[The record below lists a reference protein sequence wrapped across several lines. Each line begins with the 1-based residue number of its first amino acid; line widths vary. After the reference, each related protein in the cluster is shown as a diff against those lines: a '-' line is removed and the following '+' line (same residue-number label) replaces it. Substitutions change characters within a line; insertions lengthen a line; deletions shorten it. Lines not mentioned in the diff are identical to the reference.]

1 MVLVRVETCKVN
13 KYSYMSV
20 VISSYYKQLTKRYFQ
35 ETMHEM
41 MCPVDFLNL
50 KPLTLIAQ

>member
-13 KYSYMSV
+13 KYSYMIV

-35 ETMHEM
+35 ETMHEI

-50 KPLTLIAQ
+50 KPLTLIA